1 MKVVV
6 TGCQGQVGYCL
17 VKQLSQRT
25 DIEILA
31 LDRTALD
38 ISNPEQVNTLITNTK
53 PDVIINAAAYTAVDK
68 AESEPQQAYAI
79 NRDGPE
85 YLALAAKEINALLL
99 HISTDYVFDGCKTEP
114 YLESDDTNPQT
125 VYGQSKLA
133 GEKKIQAAGCR
144 YGILR
149 TAWVFGEHG
158 HNFVKTM
165 LRLGDK
171 PELNI
176 VADQWGGPT
185 YAGDIAS
192 TLITMMYTMTGDK
205 SVESSIFH
213 FSGSPHCSWFEFAGE
228 IFATAKTTGQLE
240 SSPLLH
246 RITTE
251 AYPLPAPRPANCRL
265 NCEKIHQEF
274 GITPSNWKA
283 ALQQVLSMDIKENQA

>member
-114 YLESDDTNPQT
+114 YL
-125 VYGQSKLA
+125 
-133 GEKKIQAAGCR
+133 
-144 YGILR
+144 
-149 TAWVFGEHG
+149 
-158 HNFVKTM
+158 
-165 LRLGDK
+165 
-171 PELNI
+171 
-176 VADQWGGPT
+176 
-185 YAGDIAS
+185 
-192 TLITMMYTMTGDK
+192 
-205 SVESSIFH
+205 
-213 FSGSPHCSWFEFAGE
+213 
-228 IFATAKTTGQLE
+228 
-240 SSPLLH
+240 
-246 RITTE
+246 
-251 AYPLPAPRPANCRL
+251 
-265 NCEKIHQEF
+265 
-274 GITPSNWKA
+274 
-283 ALQQVLSMDIKENQA
+283 